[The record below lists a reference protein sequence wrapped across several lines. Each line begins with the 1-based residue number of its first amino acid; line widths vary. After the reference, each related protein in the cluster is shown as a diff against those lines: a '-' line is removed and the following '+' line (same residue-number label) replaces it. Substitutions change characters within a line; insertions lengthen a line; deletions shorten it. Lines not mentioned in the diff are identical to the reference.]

1 MKFLLFKLLILFYL
15 TLISALFANDK
26 KKKSIKSHEHGVG
39 ILNLSQD
46 ENILLIEFEVPGSDI
61 VGFEYKAKSEEDI
74 KKVKDA
80 VNILSDYRNILLPSS
95 SAECELE
102 DSSVKVMNEGEH
114 SEFLTSYKF
123 NCSNISSLRMI
134 YIKYFKV
141 FPDCYKT
148 NIKIFGKNKKSAYVI
163 NNSKKFI
170 TVKGHF

>member
-1 MKFLLFKLLILFYL
+1 MKFYFLKLLIFFYL
-15 TLISALFANDK
+15 ALISTLSAHDK

-46 ENILLIEFEVPGSDI
+46 ENILL
-61 VGFEYKAKSEEDI
+61 
-74 KKVKDA
+74 
-80 VNILSDYRNILLPSS
+80 PSS
-95 SAECELE
+95 SAECNLE
-102 DSSVKVMNEGEH
+102 DSSVKVNNEGDH

-123 NCSNISSLRMI
+123 NCSSISTLKMI

-163 NNSKKFI
+163 NKSKKFI
-170 TVKGHF
+170 SVKGHF

>member
-1 MKFLLFKLLILFYL
+1 MKFFIFKLLILFSLIL
-15 TLISALFANDK
+15 TNTTFAHDK
-26 KKKSIKSHEHGVG
+26 KKNIKSHEHGVG

-46 ENILLIEFEVPGSDI
+46 ENILLMEFEVPGSDI
-61 VGFEYKAKSEEDI
+61 VGFEYKAKTEEDI
-74 KKVKDA
+74 KKVEDA

-102 DSSVKVMNEGEH
+102 DSSVKVMNEGDH

-123 NCSNISSLRMI
+123 NCSNISSLKMI

-141 FPDCYKT
+141 FPNCYKT

-163 NNSKKFI
+163 NKSKKFI